1 MRPTA
6 HINCYRYM
14 GPLNHT
20 QDKSDNAGIR
30 AVRACRMPS
39 SGMHGTYPAGGED
52 IDVFIELRVLGI
64 RLMIMTDEVVIV
76 IDIP

>member
-1 MRPTA
+1 
-6 HINCYRYM
+6 
-14 GPLNHT
+14 
-20 QDKSDNAGIR
+20 
-30 AVRACRMPS
+30 MPS